1 MAPVHT
7 AANYKTWMQ
16 AKNRIQVKGGLLEVS
31 TSKCLWITAQ
41 ACISIKPKSPPS
53 VLIPDLSHLAFLPA
67 ELFHVQS
74 GQTSVFMQSHT
85 EMVGLLPDLGRRRLS
100 WTQILGSFSIL
111 FLFLLSN
118 PRSYFSPQTWFL
130 SCVFLPVII
139 CVAENWDQ
147 RWIEEAAAW
156 QTAVSLSCTHMV
168 QMAPCWTTLSATSIL
183 PRFKWHLL
191 NEYPHHSFCFT
202 LPSQAH
208 SISAATQRFYKS
220 FFLVKI

>member
-1 MAPVHT
+1 MAPVHI
-7 AANYKTWMQ
+7 AANYKKWMQ
-16 AKNRIQVKGGLLEVS
+16 TKTRIQVKGGLLEVS
-31 TSKCLWITAQ
+31 TSTCLWITAQ

-53 VLIPDLSHLAFLPA
+53 VLIPDLSHLAWVISHPV

-85 EMVGLLPDLGRRRLS
+85 EMVGLLPDLGWRRLS

-111 FLFLLSN
+111 FLFLLLN

-147 RWIEEAAAW
+147 RWIEEAGAW
-156 QTAVSLSCTHMV
+156 QTAVSLSYTYGSNGTMLDH
-168 QMAPCWTTLSATSIL
+168 PFSD
-183 PRFKWHLL
+183 
-191 NEYPHHSFCFT
+191 
-202 LPSQAH
+202 
-208 SISAATQRFYKS
+208 
-220 FFLVKI
+220 